1 MASHADRLSSLANSL
16 HLLSGMGALGHLGAD
31 QCSTGGKGESAGR
44 SAGTT
49 EFDYQRQPI
58 GQIGTKRGD
67 EQGVDGNKKVK
78 GRKRHLSV
86 DVLGL
91 GLDCHVTAANVAD
104 IKVAPVMWV
113 WLLGQYE
120 RIAKIL
126 ADQSYRSEQVAQRLQ
141 SAYNCILEISPRL
154 GTGFVVEPWRWVV
167 ERTFAWLDNARA
179 LCRDY
184 EGLPENHEGMVYVV
198 MIRLMLRRL
207 GNNRRTRKSK
217 NP

>member
-1 MASHADRLSSLANSL
+1 M
-16 HLLSGMGALGHLGAD
+16 
-31 QCSTGGKGESAGR
+31 
-44 SAGTT
+44 
-49 EFDYQRQPI
+49 
-58 GQIGTKRGD
+58 
-67 EQGVDGNKKVK
+67 K

-104 IKVAPVMWV
+104 IKAAPAIWV
-113 WLLGQYE
+113 WLLEQYE
-120 RIAKIL
+120 RIVKIL
-126 ADQSYRSEQVAQRLQ
+126 ADQSYRSDEMAKQLQRV
-141 SAYNCILEISPRL
+141 YNCTLEISSRL
-154 GTGFVVEPWRWVV
+154 GSGFVVEPWRWIV

-184 EGLPENHEGMVYVV
+184 DELPEQHEGMVYVV

-217 NP
+217 NA

>member
-1 MASHADRLSSLANSL
+1 MAGHADRLSSLANGL
-16 HLLSGMGALGHLGAD
+16 HLLSILGALRSLGAD
-31 QCSTGGKGESAGR
+31 QCGTGGKSASAGR
-44 SAGTT
+44 AAGTP
-49 EFDYQRQPI
+49 EFDYQRQSV

-104 IKVAPVMWV
+104 IKAAPVIWV
-113 WLLGQYE
+113 WLLEQYE

-141 SAYNCILEISPRL
+141 SAYDCILEISPRL
-154 GTGFVVEPWRWVV
+154 GSGFIVEPWRWIV

-217 NP
+217 NA

>member
-1 MASHADRLSSLANSL
+1 M
-16 HLLSGMGALGHLGAD
+16 
-31 QCSTGGKGESAGR
+31 
-44 SAGTT
+44 
-49 EFDYQRQPI
+49 
-58 GQIGTKRGD
+58 
-67 EQGVDGNKKVK
+67 K
-78 GRKRHLSV
+78 GRKRHVSV

-91 GLDCHVTAANVAD
+91 TLGCCVTAANVAD
-104 IKVAPVMWV
+104 IKAAPAIWV
-113 WLLGQYE
+113 WLLEDYD

-126 ADQSYRSEQVAQRLQ
+126 ADQSYRSAPMAQRLH
-141 SAYNCILEISPRL
+141 SAYNCTLEISARL
-154 GTGFVVEPWRWVV
+154 GTGFVVEQWRWIV

-217 NP
+217 NT

>member
-1 MASHADRLSSLANSL
+1 M
-16 HLLSGMGALGHLGAD
+16 
-31 QCSTGGKGESAGR
+31 
-44 SAGTT
+44 
-49 EFDYQRQPI
+49 
-58 GQIGTKRGD
+58 
-67 EQGVDGNKKVK
+67 
-78 GRKRHLSV
+78 

-91 GLDCHVTAANVAD
+91 TLDCCVTAANVAD
-104 IKVAPVMWV
+104 IKAAPAIWL
-113 WLLGQYE
+113 WLLEHNE

-126 ADQSYRSEQVAQRLQ
+126 ADQSYRSETVARQLQ
-141 SAYNCILEISPRL
+141 TAYDCTLEISARL
-154 GTGFVVEPWRWVV
+154 GTGFVVEPLRWIV

-217 NP
+217 NA